1 MTAAMPVLRLS
12 GEDASAVVR
21 AGEIALASDPVTDP
35 GAFARAARG
44 AIPALPTAL
53 TATLAAFR
61 RHGSASGALLVRG
74 LSVGDLPPTPRDPR
88 GLAGLRL
95 PAAGCLG
102 AVAAVLGDQCGY
114 APELGGVIMQDIVPV
129 PGHADAQRSTSSTAA
144 LDIHTEL
151 AFAPD
156 GARAD
161 YLALLCLRGDHD
173 RAAGTTVS
181 PVGAVLARLPA
192 PVIKVL
198 REPRF
203 RTSVDQSFLA
213 GLGVTQPIWV
223 GPFEVLSGPERRPR
237 VRADFAETQGT
248 DPEAR
253 QALAALRGAAEAAA
267 VTVVLGPGDLL
278 LIANDRAFH
287 GRTRF
292 TPRWDAGDNRWLL
305 RTSIMRDLARS
316 GPHRLGGSRVIDI
329 DFGMTG
335 VSQ

>member
-1 MTAAMPVLRLS
+1 MTAAMPVLRLRA
-12 GEDASAVVR
+12 EDAAAVAR
-21 AGEIALASDPVTDP
+21 AAELAIASDPAADP
-35 GAFARAARG
+35 EAFARAARG
-44 AIPALPTAL
+44 AIPALPAAL
-53 TATLAAFR
+53 TTTLAAFR
-61 RHGSASGALLVRG
+61 RHGSPSGAMLVRG
-74 LSVGDLPPTPRDPR
+74 LPVGDLPPTPRDPR

-102 AVAAVLGDQCGY
+102 VIAAVLGDQCGY
-114 APELGGVIMQDIVPV
+114 APELGGAIMQDIVPV
-129 PGHADAQRSTSSTAA
+129 PGHEDAQRSTSSTAA

-161 YLALLCLRGDHD
+161 DLALLCLRGDHD

-181 PVGAVLARLPA
+181 PAGAVLARLPE
-192 PVIKVL
+192 PVTAVL

-213 GLGVTQPIWV
+213 GLGAGKPIWV
-223 GPFEVLSGPERRPR
+223 GPIAVLSGPARRPR

-248 DPEAR
+248 DAEAG
-253 QALAALRGAAEAAA
+253 QALARLRAAAEAAA
-267 VTVVLGPGDLL
+267 VTVVLEPGDLL
-278 LIANDRAFH
+278 VIANDRAWH

-292 TPRWDAGDNRWLL
+292 TPRWDADDNRWLL

-316 GPHRLGGSRVIDI
+316 GPHRPGGGRVIDI
-329 DFGMTG
+329 DYATTG
-335 VSQ
+335 AWQ

>member
-1 MTAAMPVLRLS
+1 M
-12 GEDASAVVR
+12 EDP
-21 AGEIALASDPVTDP
+21 E
-35 GAFARAARG
+35 AFARAARG
-44 AIPALPTAL
+44 AIRALPAAL
-53 TATLAAFR
+53 TAALAAFR
-61 RHGSASGALLVRG
+61 RHGSPSGAMLVRG
-74 LSVGDLPPTPRDPR
+74 LPVGDLPPTPRDPR

-129 PGHADAQRSTSSTAA
+129 PGHEDAQRSTSSTAA

-181 PVGAVLARLPA
+181 PAGAVLARLPE

-223 GPFEVLSGPERRPR
+223 GPIEVLSGPERRPR

-267 VTVVLGPGDLL
+267 VTVVLEPGDLL
-278 LIANDRAFH
+278 LFANDRAFH

-316 GPHRLGGSRVIDI
+316 GPHRPGGGRVIDI
-329 DFGMTG
+329 DFATTG
-335 VSQ
+335 ASQ